1 MTFLNFHQKSNKN
14 AMVGIGDSLV
24 ILNESNKSL
33 EVFRAL
39 VDDNF
44 GQIWI
49 SKLIQVLFLEIKIQI
64 LNK

>member
-1 MTFLNFHQKSNKN
+1 MYFPSDKSYEDDFDFFKFPSESNKE

-24 ILNESNKSL
+24 ILNPSNKSL
-33 EVFRAL
+33 DVFRAL

-49 SKLIQVLFLEIKIQI
+49 SKV
-64 LNK
+64 